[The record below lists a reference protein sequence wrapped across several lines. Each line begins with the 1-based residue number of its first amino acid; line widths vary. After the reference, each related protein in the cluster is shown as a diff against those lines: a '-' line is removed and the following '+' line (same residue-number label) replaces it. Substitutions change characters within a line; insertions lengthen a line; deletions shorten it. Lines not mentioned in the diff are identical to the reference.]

1 MSPRLLPETIKEKN
15 RIIWENI
22 KEEDDLVR
30 AKNMIANGSQE
41 AIADIYNQMTSICSD
56 SASVSKA
63 VLGNGDPSE
72 SIVVRLKVV
81 ETDLKKIKDN
91 FTKVLWIVITPLVV
105 ALVWALVKLIATSQ

>member
-41 AIADIYNQMTSICSD
+41 AIADIYNQMTSICTD
-56 SASVSKA
+56 AASVSKA

>member
-56 SASVSKA
+56 AASVSKA
-63 VLGNGDPSE
+63 VFGNGDPSE
-72 SIVVRLKVV
+72 SIVVRLKVA

-91 FTKVLWIVITPLVV
+91 FTKLVWIVVTPLVV
-105 ALVWALVKLIATSQ
+105 ALVWALVKLIAAQ

>member
-30 AKNMIANGSQE
+30 AKNMIASGSQE
-41 AIADIYNQMTSICSD
+41 AIADIYNQMTSICTD
-56 SASVSKA
+56 AASVSKA

>member
-41 AIADIYNQMTSICSD
+41 AISDIYNQMTSICAD
-56 SASVSKA
+56 AASVSKA

>member
-15 RIIWENI
+15 RIIWENV
-22 KEEDDLVR
+22 KCEDDLAR
-30 AKNMIANGSQE
+30 AKNMIADGSQE

-63 VLGNGDPSE
+63 VFGNGEPSE

-81 ETDLKKIKDN
+81 ETDMKKIKDN
-91 FTKVLWIVITPLVV
+91 FTKVLWIVITPLTI
-105 ALVWALVKLIATSQ
+105 ALVWALIKLIATTQ